1 MNPQAKIEALRGLY
15 AITPDTPNTAQLI
28 SEVRAALAGGAALVQ
43 YRNKLADEALR
54 HEQAAHLLALCR
66 EFKRP
71 LIINDDLALAVV
83 INADG
88 VHLGREDGE
97 WRVAR
102 AALGPDKIL
111 GISCYNELDR
121 AAAAV
126 EAGADYI
133 AFGAMFVSSTK
144 PQAVAA
150 PLSLL
155 TEARALGR
163 PIAAIGGITLSRAPQ
178 VIAAGADMLA
188 VISDLF
194 HGDGDGDDD
203 GDDIRTRARDF
214 SALF

>member
-28 SEVRAALAGGAALVQ
+28 TEVRAALAGGAALVQ
-43 YRNKLADEALR
+43 YRNKRADEALR

-71 LIINDDLALAVV
+71 LIIND
-83 INADG
+83 DG

-163 PIAAIGGITLSRAPQ
+163 PIAAIGGITLATAPQ

-194 HGDGDGDDD
+194 HGDGDDD